1 MKFRRGTAVGALVI
15 GAMTV
20 GLGTAH
26 AEPAAPAKGINY
38 SVLLVD
44 AQQPGTPKSVVTR
57 LQGGT
62 FQLSKTDVAV
72 KPGEEAKQVDTVD
85 VRDPDGKTVVTLP
98 LSYNFAGQ
106 QVQVKPEI
114 KGEGKELELT
124 PDKTVTPVAGQQVE
138 AQQVT
143 RDGNRIAL
151 KDVASPIENQRA
163 MNDFASKFGIA
174 TAIGGFV
181 GTAIGAVVGCAFGLP
196 LFGVGCLAGLPL
208 GAGIGGILGTIAVGG
223 PALIATA
230 VDLVNTMTAA
240 PGSTQWSDEAMAKQQ
255 QQLQPAPAPAPQN

>member
-1 MKFRRGTAVGALVI
+1 MGALVV

-26 AEPAAPAKGINY
+26 AEPAAPAAKGINY
-38 SVLLVD
+38 SVQLVD

-62 FQLSKTDVAV
+62 FQLSKTEVAA
-72 KPGEEAKQVDTVD
+72 KPGEEATQVDTVD
-85 VRDPDGKTVVTLP
+85 IKDAEGATVVTLP
-98 LSYNFAGQ
+98 LTYTFAGQ

-114 KGEGKELELT
+114 KGEGKELELV
-124 PDKTVTPVAGQQVE
+124 PDKTVAPIANQTQVE
-138 AQQVT
+138 PQQIT
-143 RDGNRIAL
+143 RDGNRVVL

-174 TAIGGFV
+174 TAVGGFV
-181 GTAIGAVVGCAFGLP
+181 GTAIGAVVGCIFGLP

-208 GAGIGGILGTIAVGG
+208 GAGIGGILGTVAVGG

-240 PGSTQWSDEAMAKQQ
+240 PGSTQWSDENLAKQQ
-255 QQLQPAPAPAPQN
+255 QAQNAPQN